1 MILFFGVRSVVRD
14 DEQTPSQV
22 ATCPRCGTH
31 GRLRGRTMR
40 SYFHLFW
47 IPLIPVSKPQSV
59 LECPQCKARLVAGAT
74 PRN

>member
-1 MILFFGVRSVVRD
+1 MIIFFGVRSVVRD
-14 DEQTPSQV
+14 DDLSPSQT

-31 GRLRGRTMR
+31 TQLRPRTAR

-59 LECPQCKARLVAGAT
+59 LECPHCKAQLVSWK
-74 PRN
+74 